1 MAVFSRPPVPQRS
14 GSRSGSVLDSLP
26 NPFSACCSL
35 RWELEN
41 NNVVAATVAKLKS
54 GWDFVIFPE
63 GHSSTNHKILQVLNG
78 AAWTLMEYSKTHPSD
93 LQPVIIPVCLVY
105 SDKSTFRSR
114 VHITYGAPIGLETLS
129 NSDSWKDKIFDPKET
144 VHLLTDRLR
153 ASLVE
158 NTLNSKDWETLNA
171 AVMATSLLE
180 IQGLAQDWSQQ
191 IQQLIVTLS
200 SSDSHDRKLALSNYH
215 SLLQHSLFI
224 DSEVFS
230 SRIPLPFL
238 LASAFHPIFL
248 LCLPLAP
255 TYLFAW
261 FISWAVTPSGRPEGV
276 GPHKSLFGQRVFLA
290 TITGA
295 SVAICAVVGWQ
306 HLPTVFTVLFA
317 ELYFLHLAIADAV
330 HLHFRRAR
338 TGFTL
343 LIAKMIQS
351 APLDASE
358 LVRLQKP
365 ITYKRSQWLRKE
377 FESDEADSVEVDM
390 FTRLRVTRWHLQ
402 GALDA
407 AEEVVASLR

>member
-1 MAVFSRPPVPQRS
+1 
-14 GSRSGSVLDSLP
+14 
-26 NPFSACCSL
+26 
-35 RWELEN
+35 
-41 NNVVAATVAKLKS
+41 
-54 GWDFVIFPE
+54 
-63 GHSSTNHKILQVLNG
+63 
-78 AAWTLMEYSKTHPSD
+78 
-93 LQPVIIPVCLVY
+93 
-105 SDKSTFRSR
+105 
-114 VHITYGAPIGLETLS
+114 
-129 NSDSWKDKIFDPKET
+129 
-144 VHLLTDRLR
+144 
-153 ASLVE
+153 
-158 NTLNSKDWETLNA
+158 
-171 AVMATSLLE
+171 MATSLLE
-180 IQGLAQDWSQQ
+180 IQGLVQDWSQQ

-200 SSDSHDRKLALSNYH
+200 SPDSHDRKLALSNYH

-248 LCLPLAP
+248 VCLPLAP

-290 TITGA
+290 TTTGA
-295 SVAICAVVGWQ
+295 SVTICAVVGWQ

-330 HLHFRRAR
+330 HLQLVFSYNAPMVRSMCLTWDMSSFRRAR
-338 TGFTL
+338 TGFTF